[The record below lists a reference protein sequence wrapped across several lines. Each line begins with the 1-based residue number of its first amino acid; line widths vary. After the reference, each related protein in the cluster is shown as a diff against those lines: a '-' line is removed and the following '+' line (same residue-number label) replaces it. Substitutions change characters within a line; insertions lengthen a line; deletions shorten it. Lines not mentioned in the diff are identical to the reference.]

1 MVLKF
6 IGKKERRYTNMNK
19 AVQAAQKAARKA
31 IEGTYTGLLKVT
43 EYQSVKDPVTHIT
56 RTEKVVVLE
65 NQPCKLSFE
74 TITTAIQTEAAAT
87 ISQAVK
93 LFVSPDITIKPGS
106 MLTIAQN
113 GVTTEY
119 TSSGVPA
126 VYPTHQEIMLELS
139 DRA

>member
-1 MVLKF
+1 
-6 IGKKERRYTNMNK
+6 MNK

-31 IEGTYTGLLKVT
+31 IESTYEGVVTVT
-43 EYQSVKDPVTHIT
+43 EYQNVTNPVTHIT
-56 RTEKVVVLE
+56 HSEKVVVLE

-74 TITTAIQTEAAAT
+74 TITTAVQTETAAT

-93 LFVSPDITIKPGS
+93 LFISPDVTIKPGS
-106 MLTIAQN
+106 MLTVTQN

-139 DRA
+139 DNA